1 MPPSPLRAKLA
12 ASTFPSPA
20 RSSGKPRLERGQ
32 PRGPDH
38 QQARAPRPGE
48 RQVRQPGER
57 DRCADR
63 GRKRRQPRLRNLHH
77 GPDDARRGDGRHRD
91 HPRPGLVRRRG
102 AREARRTRDGAVRG
116 RIMPRKVTAFSN
128 TTVKRLR
135 SLRDK
140 KARRAE
146 GLFLA
151 EGLRILT
158 EARDSGRLP
167 EIVAFSAEGAKHP
180 LAAQIIAA
188 TEAAGGDAIETSAD
202 ILAKMSGKDNPQMLL
217 GAYRQPD
224 TSLELIERSNAP
236 LWIVAQALRD
246 PGNIGTILRT
256 GDAVGAG
263 GLILIDDSAD
273 PFSVEAVR
281 ASMGAVFT
289 QDVASARWPEFVAWL
304 RSGDGQLV
312 GTSLKA
318 TQDYLEAEYREP
330 CFLLIGNE
338 QQGLP
343 ADYEAECDL
352 LVKIPMAG
360 RADSLNAAMATAVMA
375 FSIKSSWR

>member
-1 MPPSPLRAKLA
+1 
-12 ASTFPSPA
+12 
-20 RSSGKPRLERGQ
+20 
-32 PRGPDH
+32 
-38 QQARAPRPGE
+38 
-48 RQVRQPGER
+48 
-57 DRCADR
+57 
-63 GRKRRQPRLRNLHH
+63 
-77 GPDDARRGDGRHRD
+77 
-91 HPRPGLVRRRG
+91 
-102 AREARRTRDGAVRG
+102 
-116 RIMPRKVTAFSN
+116 MPRQVTAFSN
-128 TTVKRLR
+128 ATVKLLR

-140 KARRAE
+140 KARRSE

-158 EARDSGRLP
+158 EARGSGRLP
-167 EIVAFSAEGAKHP
+167 EIVAFSADGAKHP
-180 LAAQIIAA
+180 LAAEIIAA
-188 TEAAGGDAIETSAD
+188 TEAAGGDAIETTPD
-202 ILAKMSGKDNPQMLL
+202 ILSKMSGKDNPQMLL
-217 GAYRQPD
+217 GAYRQPT
-224 TSLELIERSNAP
+224 TSLSAIDRSKAP

-263 GLILIDDSAD
+263 GLILVDDSAD

-281 ASMGAVFT
+281 ASMGAIFT
-289 QDVASARWPEFVAWL
+289 QAVATARWPEFVTWL
-304 RSGDGQLV
+304 RGGAGQLA
-312 GTSLKA
+312 GTSLK
-318 TQDYLEAEYREP
+318 TTHDYLDAEYRQP

-375 FSIKSSWR
+375 FAIKASWR

>member
-1 MPPSPLRAKLA
+1 
-12 ASTFPSPA
+12 
-20 RSSGKPRLERGQ
+20 
-32 PRGPDH
+32 
-38 QQARAPRPGE
+38 
-48 RQVRQPGER
+48 
-57 DRCADR
+57 
-63 GRKRRQPRLRNLHH
+63 
-77 GPDDARRGDGRHRD
+77 
-91 HPRPGLVRRRG
+91 
-102 AREARRTRDGAVRG
+102 
-116 RIMPRKVTAFSN
+116 MPREVTAFSN
-128 TTVKRLR
+128 SSVKLLR

-158 EARDSGRLP
+158 EARDSGMLP
-167 EIVAFSAEGAKHP
+167 QIIAFSAEGARHP
-180 LAAQIIAA
+180 LAAEIIAA
-188 TEAAGGDAIETSAD
+188 TEAAGGDAIETTPD
-202 ILAKMSGKDNPQMLL
+202 ILSKMSGKDNPQMVL
-217 GAYRQPD
+217 GAYRQPA
-224 TSLELIERSNAP
+224 TSLEAIDRTKAP

-263 GLILIDDSAD
+263 GLILIDDCAD
-273 PFSVEAVR
+273 PYSVEAVR
-281 ASMGAVFT
+281 ASMGALFT
-289 QDVASARWPEFVAWL
+289 QQIATARWPEFLPWL
-304 RSGDGQLV
+304 RNGQGQLV

-318 TQDYLEAEYREP
+318 SHDYLEADYRQP

-375 FSIKSSWR
+375 FAIKASWR

>member
-1 MPPSPLRAKLA
+1 M
-12 ASTFPSPA
+12 
-20 RSSGKPRLERGQ
+20 
-32 PRGPDH
+32 
-38 QQARAPRPGE
+38 
-48 RQVRQPGER
+48 VRQ
-57 DRCADR
+57 
-63 GRKRRQPRLRNLHH
+63 
-77 GPDDARRGDGRHRD
+77 
-91 HPRPGLVRRRG
+91 
-102 AREARRTRDGAVRG
+102 
-116 RIMPRKVTAFSN
+116 VTAFSN
-128 TTVKRLR
+128 STVKLLR

-167 EIVAFSAEGAKHP
+167 EIVAFSPEGAKHP
-180 LAAQIIAA
+180 LAAEIIAA
-188 TEAAGGDAIETSAD
+188 TEAAGGEAIETSAD
-202 ILAKMSGKDNPQMLL
+202 ILSKMSGKDNPQMLL
-217 GAYRQPD
+217 GAYRQPQ
-224 TSLELIERSNAP
+224 TSLDRIRRSKAQ
-236 LWIVAQALRD
+236 LWTVVQALRD

-263 GLILIDDSAD
+263 GLILVDDCAD

-281 ASMGAVFT
+281 ASMGAIFT
-289 QDVASARWPEFVAWL
+289 QEVASARWADFVAWL

-318 TQDYLEAEYREP
+318 THDYLEAEYRRP

-343 ADYEAECDL
+343 GDYEAECDL

-360 RADSLNAAMATAVMA
+360 RADSLNAAIAAAVMA
-375 FSIKSSWR
+375 FAVKASWR

>member
-1 MPPSPLRAKLA
+1 M
-12 ASTFPSPA
+12 
-20 RSSGKPRLERGQ
+20 
-32 PRGPDH
+32 
-38 QQARAPRPGE
+38 
-48 RQVRQPGER
+48 VRQ
-57 DRCADR
+57 
-63 GRKRRQPRLRNLHH
+63 
-77 GPDDARRGDGRHRD
+77 
-91 HPRPGLVRRRG
+91 
-102 AREARRTRDGAVRG
+102 
-116 RIMPRKVTAFSN
+116 ITAFSN
-128 TTVKRLR
+128 DTVKRLR

-140 KARRAE
+140 KARRSQ

-151 EGLRILT
+151 EGLRIIA
-158 EARDSGRLP
+158 EARDSGQLP
-167 EIVAFSAEGAKHP
+167 EIIAFSAEGAKHP
-180 LAAQIIAA
+180 LAAEIIAA
-188 TEAAGGDAIETSAD
+188 TESTGGDAVETTPD
-202 ILAKMSGKDNPQMLL
+202 ILSKMSGKDNPQMLL

-224 TSLELIERSNAP
+224 ASLERIDRSKAP
-236 LWIVAQALRD
+236 LWICAQALRD
-246 PGNIGTILRT
+246 PGNMGTILRT

-289 QDVASARWPEFVAWL
+289 QDIAVTRWPEFVSWL
-304 RSGDGQLV
+304 RSGEGQLV

-318 TQDYLEAEYREP
+318 TRDYLEAEYLQT

-343 ADYEAECDL
+343 ADYEAECDT

-375 FSIKSSWR
+375 FAIKASWR

>member
-1 MPPSPLRAKLA
+1 
-12 ASTFPSPA
+12 
-20 RSSGKPRLERGQ
+20 
-32 PRGPDH
+32 
-38 QQARAPRPGE
+38 
-48 RQVRQPGER
+48 
-57 DRCADR
+57 
-63 GRKRRQPRLRNLHH
+63 
-77 GPDDARRGDGRHRD
+77 
-91 HPRPGLVRRRG
+91 
-102 AREARRTRDGAVRG
+102 
-116 RIMPRKVTAFSN
+116 MPRQITAFSN
-128 TTVKRLR
+128 ETVKRLR

-140 KARRAE
+140 KHRREE

-167 EIVAFSAEGAKHP
+167 EIVAFSAEGARHP
-180 LAAQIIAA
+180 LAAEIIAA
-188 TEAAGGDAIETSAD
+188 TEAAGGDAIETTAD
-202 ILAKMSGKDNPQMLL
+202 ILTKMSGKDNPQMLL
-217 GAYRQPD
+217 GAYRQPE
-224 TSLELIERSNAP
+224 TSLERIDRSKAP

-289 QDVASARWPEFVAWL
+289 QAIATARWEEFVAWL

-312 GTSLKA
+312 GTGLKA
-318 TQDYLEAEYREP
+318 THDYLAVEYAKP

-343 ADYEAECDL
+343 ADYEDECDL

-360 RADSLNAAMATAVMA
+360 RADSLNAAMATAIMA
-375 FSIKSSWR
+375 FAIKASWR

>member
-1 MPPSPLRAKLA
+1 M
-12 ASTFPSPA
+12 
-20 RSSGKPRLERGQ
+20 
-32 PRGPDH
+32 
-38 QQARAPRPGE
+38 
-48 RQVRQPGER
+48 VRQ
-57 DRCADR
+57 
-63 GRKRRQPRLRNLHH
+63 
-77 GPDDARRGDGRHRD
+77 
-91 HPRPGLVRRRG
+91 
-102 AREARRTRDGAVRG
+102 
-116 RIMPRKVTAFSN
+116 VTAFSN
-128 TTVKRLR
+128 STVKLLR

-146 GLFLA
+146 GMFLA

-158 EARDSGRLP
+158 EARDSGMLP
-167 EIVAFSAEGAKHP
+167 EIVAFSPEGARHP
-180 LAAQIIAA
+180 RAAEIIAA
-188 TEAAGGDAIETSAD
+188 TDAAGGDAVETSAD
-202 ILAKMSGKDNPQMLL
+202 ILSKMSGKDNPQMLL

-224 TSLELIERSNAP
+224 TSLERIDRSKAD

-263 GLILIDDSAD
+263 GLILIDDCAD
-273 PFSVEAVR
+273 PYSVEAVR
-281 ASMGAVFT
+281 ASMGAIFT
-289 QDVASARWPEFVAWL
+289 QDVATARWPEFVAWL
-304 RSGDGQLV
+304 RAGEGQLV

-318 TQDYLEAEYREP
+318 TQDYLEAEYRKP

-343 ADYEAECDL
+343 PDYEAECDL

-375 FSIKSSWR
+375 FAIQASWR

>member
-1 MPPSPLRAKLA
+1 M
-12 ASTFPSPA
+12 
-20 RSSGKPRLERGQ
+20 
-32 PRGPDH
+32 
-38 QQARAPRPGE
+38 
-48 RQVRQPGER
+48 VRQ
-57 DRCADR
+57 
-63 GRKRRQPRLRNLHH
+63 
-77 GPDDARRGDGRHRD
+77 
-91 HPRPGLVRRRG
+91 
-102 AREARRTRDGAVRG
+102 
-116 RIMPRKVTAFSN
+116 VTAFSN
-128 TTVKRLR
+128 ATVKLLR

-180 LAAQIIAA
+180 LAAEIISA
-188 TEAAGGDAIETSAD
+188 TEAAGGDAIETTPD
-202 ILAKMSGKDNPQMLL
+202 ILSKMSGKDNPQMLL

-224 TSLELIERSNAP
+224 TAISAIDRAKAP

-263 GLILIDDSAD
+263 GLILIDDCAD

-281 ASMGAVFT
+281 ASMGALFT
-289 QDVASARWPEFVAWL
+289 QAIATARWPEFLAWL
-304 RSGDGQLV
+304 RSGEGQLV

-318 TQDYLEAEYREP
+318 TSDYLEAEYRQP

-343 ADYEAECDL
+343 AEYEAECDL

-360 RADSLNAAMATAVMA
+360 RADSLNAAIAAAVMA
-375 FSIKSSWR
+375 FAIKASWR

>member
-1 MPPSPLRAKLA
+1 
-12 ASTFPSPA
+12 
-20 RSSGKPRLERGQ
+20 
-32 PRGPDH
+32 
-38 QQARAPRPGE
+38 
-48 RQVRQPGER
+48 
-57 DRCADR
+57 
-63 GRKRRQPRLRNLHH
+63 
-77 GPDDARRGDGRHRD
+77 
-91 HPRPGLVRRRG
+91 
-102 AREARRTRDGAVRG
+102 
-116 RIMPRKVTAFSN
+116 MPREVTAFSN
-128 TTVKRLR
+128 STVKLLR

-140 KARRAE
+140 KARRSE

-151 EGLRILT
+151 EGLRILA

-167 EIVAFSAEGAKHP
+167 EIVAFSAEGAKHR
-180 LAAQIIAA
+180 LAAEIIAA

-202 ILAKMSGKDNPQMLL
+202 ILSKMTGKDNPQMLI

-224 TSLELIERSNAP
+224 SALDAVDRSQAP

-246 PGNIGTILRT
+246 PGNLGTILRT

-289 QDVASARWPEFVAWL
+289 QQIAAARWPEFLAWL
-304 RSGDGQLV
+304 RSGEGQLV

-318 TQDYLEAEYREP
+318 TQDYLAAEYRKP

-360 RADSLNAAMATAVMA
+360 RADSLNAAMAAAVMA
-375 FSIKSSWR
+375 FAIRASWR

>member
-1 MPPSPLRAKLA
+1 MP
-12 ASTFPSPA
+12 
-20 RSSGKPRLERGQ
+20 
-32 PRGPDH
+32 
-38 QQARAPRPGE
+38 
-48 RQVRQPGER
+48 RQV
-57 DRCADR
+57 
-63 GRKRRQPRLRNLHH
+63 
-77 GPDDARRGDGRHRD
+77 
-91 HPRPGLVRRRG
+91 
-102 AREARRTRDGAVRG
+102 
-116 RIMPRKVTAFSN
+116 TAYSN
-128 TTVKRLR
+128 TAVKRLR

-140 KARRAE
+140 KARRSE

-151 EGLRILT
+151 EGLRIIA

-167 EIVAFSAEGAKHP
+167 EIIAFSAEGARHP
-180 LAAQIIAA
+180 LAAEIIEA
-188 TEAAGGDAIETSAD
+188 TEAAGGEAIETSPD
-202 ILAKMSGKDNPQMLL
+202 ILSKMSGKDNPQMLL
-217 GAYRQPD
+217 GAYRQPAVGLSQVD
-224 TSLELIERSNAP
+224 RTKAE

-263 GLILIDDSAD
+263 GLILIDDCAD

-281 ASMGAVFT
+281 ASMGALFT
-289 QDVASARWPEFVAWL
+289 QQIAAARWPEFVSWL

-318 TQDYLEAEYREP
+318 THDYLEAEYQRP

-360 RADSLNAAMATAVMA
+360 RADSLNAAIAAAVMA
-375 FSIKSSWR
+375 FAVKASWR

>member
-1 MPPSPLRAKLA
+1 
-12 ASTFPSPA
+12 
-20 RSSGKPRLERGQ
+20 
-32 PRGPDH
+32 
-38 QQARAPRPGE
+38 
-48 RQVRQPGER
+48 
-57 DRCADR
+57 
-63 GRKRRQPRLRNLHH
+63 
-77 GPDDARRGDGRHRD
+77 
-91 HPRPGLVRRRG
+91 
-102 AREARRTRDGAVRG
+102 
-116 RIMPRKVTAFSN
+116 MPREFTAFSN
-128 TTVKRLR
+128 PTVKLLR

-158 EARDSGRLP
+158 EARGSGRVP

-180 LAAQIIAA
+180 LATKIIAA
-188 TEAAGGDAIETSAD
+188 TEAAGGDAIETSPD
-202 ILAKMSGKDNPQMLL
+202 ILSKMSGKDNPQMLI

-224 TSLELIERSNAP
+224 TSLERVDRSLAP
-236 LWIVAQALRD
+236 LWIVVQALRD

-263 GLILIDDSAD
+263 GLILVDECAD

-281 ASMGAVFT
+281 ASMGAIFT
-289 QDVASARWPEFVAWL
+289 QQMAAARWPEFLSWL

-318 TQDYLEAEYREP
+318 SNDYLEAEYRKP
-330 CFLLIGNE
+330 CFVLIGNE
-338 QQGLP
+338 QHGLP
-343 ADYEAECDL
+343 SEYEASCDL

-360 RADSLNAAMATAVMA
+360 RADSLNAAIAAGVMA
-375 FSIKSSWR
+375 FAVKASWR